1 LTTQHELLDAA
12 IKQVGNR
19 YLATMLVAKRIRQLH
34 HGAPAYVQRQ
44 DGESFFTVAMR
55 EIALGHV
62 VMAPMTED
70 AGLASAAATPIDM
83 EALSIDVSQSVDVS
97 QPEEEPVESPQD

>member
-1 LTTQHELLDAA
+1 LSTQHELLDAA

-34 HGAPAYVQRQ
+34 HGAPCYVQRQ

-62 VMAPMTED
+62 VMEPMIEDVEPASTAAPV
-70 AGLASAAATPIDM
+70 PIDM
-83 EALSIDVSQSVDVS
+83 EELSADVP
-97 QPEEEPVESPQD
+97 QPEETPVESPQD

>member
-1 LTTQHELLDAA
+1 MSTQHELLDAA

-34 HGAPAYVQRQ
+34 HGAPAYAQRQ

-62 VMAPMTED
+62 VMNPMTED
-70 AGLASAAATPIDM
+70 AELAAAAAAAVPIDM
-83 EALSIDVSQSVDVS
+83 ETLSVDVPQS
-97 QPEEEPVESPQD
+97 EASPVESPQD

>member
-1 LTTQHELLDAA
+1 LTTQHELLDAT

-44 DGESFFTVAMR
+44 EGESFFTVAMR

-62 VMAPMTED
+62 VMDPMIQD
-70 AGLASAAATPIDM
+70 AKFASTAMATPLDM
-83 EALSIDVSQSVDVS
+83 EVLSVDVS
-97 QPEEEPVESPQD
+97 QPEEDPVESSQD

>member
-1 LTTQHELLDAA
+1 MTTQHELLDAA

-62 VMAPMTED
+62 VMDPMTQD
-70 AGLASAAATPIDM
+70 AELASIAAAAPIDM
-83 EALSIDVSQSVDVS
+83 EELSVGVP
-97 QPEEEPVESPQD
+97 QPEEVPVESPQD

>member
-1 LTTQHELLDAA
+1 MTTQHELLDAT

-44 DGESFFTVAMR
+44 EGESFFTVAMR

-62 VMAPMTED
+62 VMDPMTRD
-70 AGLASAAATPIDM
+70 AKLATTAMAAPLDIEM
-83 EALSIDVSQSVDVS
+83 LSVDVA
-97 QPEEEPVESPQD
+97 QPEDVSLESPQD

>member
-1 LTTQHELLDAA
+1 MTTQHELLDAA

-44 DGESFFTVAMR
+44 EGESFITVAMR

-62 VMAPMTED
+62 VMEPMIQE
-70 AGLASAAATPIDM
+70 AKLASTAAATPLDM
-83 EALSIDVSQSVDVS
+83 EALSIDVL
-97 QPEEEPVESPQD
+97 QPEEASVESPQD